1 MQEERL
7 DRIEN
12 VLTQLVKMV
21 GTTNQK
27 LQEMNADMKAIE
39 VNTNQKF
46 EQFDAN
52 FNQKLHEIE
61 KKIDNKLY
69 KMENKNEERHSQILE
84 KLNVIKV
91 DQDFIWEKNS
101 T

>member
-21 GTTNQK
+21 GNTNQK
-27 LQEMNADMKAIE
+27 LHVIEM
-39 VNTNQKF
+39 
-46 EQFDAN
+46 
-52 FNQKLHEIE
+52 
-61 KKIDNKLY
+61 KIDNKLEE
-69 KMENKNEERHSQILE
+69 MENKNEERHGQILE
-84 KLNVIKV
+84 KL
-91 DQDFIWEKNS
+91 